1 MTAYLVTDG
10 VEVCKVFDTFKEAR
24 DWLDSL
30 HIDVLD
36 RDVAMRLIITTK
48 AKETPNE

>member
-1 MTAYLVTDG
+1 MTAYLVTNG

-36 RDVAMRLIITTK
+36 RDVAFKLEITTK
-48 AKETPNE
+48 AKEKQQ